1 MESQTVKVI
10 TYKKMALFMKD
21 LYLITKL
28 MIQRVRNIIIK
39 ENIVVQNFLM
49 LEALKIICLKVKDI
63 FFQMNINLK
72 GYLKMVKNLV
82 GF

>member
-1 MESQTVKVI
+1 
-10 TYKKMALFMKD
+10 MALFMKD

-49 LEALKIICLKVKDI
+49 LEGLKIICSKVKDI

-72 GYLKMVKNLV
+72 GYLKTVKNLV